1 MCIAAAE
8 LVGRGRAAVE
18 DDPLLW
24 MALERIIE
32 VAGEAAT
39 QLDEATREQYPQ
51 VKWRELIGTRVV
63 LAHAY
68 HRVDLDLL
76 WDIASQ
82 ELPKLADALGPVVE
96 RPPESPG
103 AT

>member
-1 MCIAAAE
+1 MCVAAAE
-8 LVGRGRAAVE
+8 LVDRGRPAVE

-39 QLDEATREQYPQ
+39 QLDEATREQYPH
-51 VKWRELIGTRVV
+51 VEWRELIGTRVV

-76 WDIASQ
+76 WDIAA
-82 ELPKLADALGPVVE
+82 EDLPKLAYALGPVVE
-96 RPPESPG
+96 RRPE
-103 AT
+103 